1 MPGDAPTTSS
11 TGSAKPTTLP
21 AFFAR
26 YQGMID
32 TALRAELDGLDL
44 PVYETHRYYMGWTE
58 VDGTPSSGSVAGKRL
73 RPTLALL
80 AAEAAGGDP
89 QSAMPVAVALEYVH
103 NFSLIHDDLEDRDR
117 IRHHRP
123 TVWAVWGEPT
133 AIVSGNAMLK
143 VADRAISKL
152 AEHGASPEVTLE
164 AQHSLTANYL
174 RMMEGQYLDIQ
185 FESRPSV
192 TVDEYLDMIER
203 KTGALIETAVYL
215 GSFVGRPGGPNSA
228 FSQGLRSV
236 GYELGRI
243 FQIRDDILGVWG
255 GQETGKPVGAD
266 IQRKK
271 KALPAVHA
279 LDNAQGAARTR
290 ITEIF
295 AREELEGQDVEDVLQ
310 IMEELDT
317 QGYCQ
322 SLADERWR
330 RALGVIKSL
339 TLAGETAGELED
351 LGEFLLVRTS

>member
-1 MPGDAPTTSS
+1 MST
-11 TGSAKPTTLP
+11 TGSDVRPTSLP
-21 AFFAR
+21 AFFSR
-26 YQGMID
+26 YQQPID
-32 TALRAELDGLDL
+32 AALRAELDELTL
-44 PVYETHRYYMGWTE
+44 PLYATHSYYMGWTDI
-58 VDGTPSSGSVAGKRL
+58 DGSESESAGGKRL

-80 AAEAAGGDP
+80 AADAAGGEP
-89 QSAMPVAVALEYVH
+89 ERAMPVAVALEYVH
-103 NFSLIHDDLEDRDR
+103 NFSLIHDDLEDQDR

-143 VADRAISKL
+143 VADKAMEKLTDYGIS
-152 AEHGASPEVTLE
+152 PVVVLE

-185 FESRPSV
+185 FESLASV
-192 TVDEYLDMIER
+192 TVEQYLDMIER
-203 KTGALIETAVYL
+203 KTGALIETAVFL
-215 GSFVGRPGGPNSA
+215 GSFVGRPGGPDREFSA
-228 FSQGLRSV
+228 GLRSV

-279 LDNAQGAARTR
+279 LSTSEGHAKER

-295 AREELEGQDVEDVLQ
+295 AKEELDGSDVEDALQ
-310 IMEELDT
+310 VMEDLDT
-317 QGYCQ
+317 QEYCQ

-330 RALGVIKSL
+330 RAHSVLQSL
-339 TLAGETAGELED
+339 DLAGQTARDLED